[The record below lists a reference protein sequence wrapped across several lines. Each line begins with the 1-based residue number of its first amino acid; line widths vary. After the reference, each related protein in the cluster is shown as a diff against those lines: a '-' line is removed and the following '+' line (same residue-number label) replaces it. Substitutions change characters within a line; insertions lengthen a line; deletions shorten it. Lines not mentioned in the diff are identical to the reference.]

1 MKLFTIG
8 FTGTTARNFFGRL
21 KAAGVRTVIDTRL
34 NNVSQLAGFAKRDD
48 LAFFAETVAGARYT
62 CVPAMAPTKELLD
75 AYRKKAI
82 DWAEYERRYNALIEE
97 RAIETAVS
105 RADLDG
111 GCLLCSEA
119 KPHRCHRRLAAEY
132 LKAKLGDVEIEHL

>member
-8 FTGTTARNFFGRL
+8 FTGTSARNFFERL
-21 KAAGVRTVIDTRL
+21 KSAGVRTVIDTRL

-48 LAFFAETVAGARYT
+48 LEFFAERIAGARYT
-62 CVPAMAPTKELLD
+62 CVPAMAPTKDLLD
-75 AYRKKAI
+75 AYRKKRI
-82 DWAEYERRYNALIEE
+82 DWPEYERRYNDLIAE
-97 RAIETAVS
+97 RAIETS
-105 RADLDG
+105 IPRADLDG

-132 LKAKLGDVEIEHL
+132 LKSKLDDIEIVHL